1 MDYLLG
7 HGIVIDNAHSLQSEK
22 ENCRHQRCSEFI
34 VVTPESRLKT
44 NIEVIHVRFYHTD
57 F

>member
-7 HGIVIDNAHSLQSEK
+7 HKIVIDNAYNLQSEK
-22 ENCRHQRCSEFI
+22 ENCRHQTYSEFI
-34 VVTPESRLKT
+34 VVTPESRLKA
-44 NIEVIHVRFYHTD
+44 NIELIHVRLCHTY